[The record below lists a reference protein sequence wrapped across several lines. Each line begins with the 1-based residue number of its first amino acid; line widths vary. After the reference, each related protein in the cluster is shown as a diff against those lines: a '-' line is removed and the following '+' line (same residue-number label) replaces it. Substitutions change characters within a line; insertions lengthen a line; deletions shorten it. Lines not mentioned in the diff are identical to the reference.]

1 MSTILISGAGR
12 GLGYELA
19 RQYAEDGWRV
29 HGTVREAAAAKRLE
43 RLGAQPHVVDV
54 TEYKEAR
61 ALAEKLSGEPLDV
74 LYCNA
79 GIIGKRGMALGSFD
93 YDSWEEVLRV
103 NLLGAA
109 ALAEALVDNV
119 AASERKVIAM
129 MSSRLGSIAESSG
142 MTLPYS
148 TSKAALNMLVK
159 GLAATLTPKG
169 VITVALSPG
178 WVRTDMGGAGAPLA
192 PEASV
197 AGLRKVIA
205 GLTPADSGAFLSH
218 DGSSIPW

>member
-1 MSTILISGAGR
+1 MNAILITGAGR

-19 RQYAEDGWRV
+19 RQYGADGWRV
-29 HGTVREAAAAKRLE
+29 IGTVRSAQAKLPAGVERHIVELTDGKQIAA
-43 RLGAQPHVVDV
+43 LGS
-54 TEYKEAR
+54 
-61 ALAEKLSGEPLDV
+61 ALRGMALDV
-74 LYCNA
+74 LFCNA
-79 GIIGKRGMALGSFD
+79 GISGKRGMALGSFD

-109 ALAEALVDNV
+109 AVTEALLPNIL
-119 AASERKVIAM
+119 ASERKLIAM

-142 MTLPYS
+142 MTLPYA

-159 GLAATLTPKG
+159 GLAAMLAAKG

-178 WVRTDMGGAGAPLA
+178 WVRTDMGGTGAPLA
-192 PEASV
+192 PETSV

-205 GLTPADSGAFLSH
+205 GLKAEDSGRFFSY